1 MQFHDYPFHRHF
13 IDVGGVN
20 LHYIDE
26 GAADADPVLMVHGN
40 PTWSYYFRHLITA
53 LTSPSQSGDT
63 GRGTPRP
70 VSHGQY
76 RTIAPDHIGMGL
88 SDKPDED
95 RYEYTLAR
103 RVTDLEKLLDHL
115 DLQKPLTLVLH
126 DWGGM
131 IGMALATRRPDRIAR
146 IIVLNTSAFGLPA
159 GKKMPWQLNV
169 ARRPFIGALLVRGFN
184 AFSTG
189 AVKNCVT
196 RPLPKEVR
204 AAYLAPYDTWQNR
217 LAVHRFIQDIPLQP
231 GDRAFDQVADVEKN
245 LAQFQP
251 LPMLICWGMKDFVF
265 DIHFLNRWIERFPAA
280 LVHRFEDAGH
290 YVLEDVGD
298 QIIPLVQKFLD
309 AHPLSRP
316 A

>member
-1 MQFHDYPFHRHF
+1 MQFHDYPFQRHF
-13 IDVGGVN
+13 IDVGGIN
-20 LHYIDE
+20 LHYVDE
-26 GAADADPVLMVHGN
+26 GPSNADPILMLHGN
-40 PTWSYYFRHLITA
+40 PTWSYYFRQLITA
-53 LTSPSQSGDT
+53 LTSASHPGAT
-63 GRGTPRP
+63 GHGTPRP
-70 VSHGQY
+70 VADGHY

-88 SDKPDED
+88 SDKPGED
-95 RYEYTLAR
+95 RYEYTLSR

-115 DLQKPLTLVLH
+115 DLKKPLTLVLH

-159 GKKMPWQLNV
+159 DKQMPWQLNL
-169 ARRPFIGALLVRGFN
+169 ARTPFVGAMLVRGFN

-189 AVKNCVT
+189 AVKNCVI
-196 RPLPKEVR
+196 RPIPKEVR
-204 AAYLAPYDTWQNR
+204 TAYLSPYDTWQNR

-231 GDRAFDQVADVEKN
+231 DDRAFDQMADVEKN
-245 LAQFQP
+245 LPQFQP

-280 LVHRFEDAGH
+280 EVHRFDQAGH
-290 YVLEDVGD
+290 YVLEDAAE
-298 QIIPLVQKFLD
+298 QIIPLVQRFLES
-309 AHPLSRP
+309 HPISPP